1 MGSTKV
7 WSFQKECLLLL
18 RPPTSQKIYIVWA
31 FRNRRV
37 LAGCHVL
44 LDPCPILVERVS
56 ICLPCCSS
64 SSTSQIYKVTRCLA
78 RYSPRTTTTSRPTN
92 RRLGT
97 KMYNFDPKIWIF
109 GAQSQFFVLESWFL
123 STGHIT
129 SIPRATT
136 FPFGP
141 SQTNSVSELWVIF
154 QGHFGPVPNR

>member
-18 RPPTSQKIYIVWA
+18 CPPTSQKIYIVWA
-31 FRNRRV
+31 FRIRRV

-44 LDPCPILVERVS
+44 LDPCPILVQHVS
-56 ICLPCCSS
+56 ICLPCCPS
-64 SSTSQIYKVTRCLA
+64 SSTSQIHKVITRCLA

-92 RRLGT
+92 RPLGT
-97 KMYNFDPKIWIF
+97 KMCNFDPKIWIF
-109 GAQSQFFVLESWFL
+109 GANSQFFALELWFL

-136 FPFGP
+136 FPFGAP
-141 SQTNSVSELWVIF
+141 RKEF
-154 QGHFGPVPNR
+154 PFPN